1 MTTNNNATL
10 KRRFASLLYEGLVIF
25 SILLIGFL
33 LPQIVLSGFGFNA
46 SARLMWV
53 HIFVLL
59 MIYFIW
65 CWLNGG
71 QTLPMKTWK
80 LRVIDNNGGPIRPA
94 QALLRYLAAWPSII
108 SGVGLLWAL
117 ADPQKQF
124 LHDRIAGTR
133 IIAYDKPRT

>member
-1 MTTNNNATL
+1 MTANHNATL

-59 MIYFIW
+59 MIYFVW